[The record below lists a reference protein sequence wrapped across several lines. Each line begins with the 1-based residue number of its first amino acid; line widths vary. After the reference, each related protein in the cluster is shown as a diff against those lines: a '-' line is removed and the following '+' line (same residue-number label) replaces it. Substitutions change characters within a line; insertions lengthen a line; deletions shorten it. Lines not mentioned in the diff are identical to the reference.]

1 MRGAWQ
7 NLTRGAW
14 TAGAREEGAGP
25 LGPVGAPL
33 LEGRR
38 LGMAGLMDDLKAFSG
53 CCVENGLLPGERGS
67 LETPV
72 RSKL

>member
-7 NLTRGAW
+7 NLPRGAW
-14 TAGAREEGAGP
+14 TAGAPAEGAAP

-33 LEGRR
+33 LEGCR
-38 LGMAGLMDDLKAFSG
+38 LGLAGLMDDLKAFSG
-53 CCVENGLLPGERGS
+53 CCVEKGLLPGERGS
-67 LETPV
+67 LETPI